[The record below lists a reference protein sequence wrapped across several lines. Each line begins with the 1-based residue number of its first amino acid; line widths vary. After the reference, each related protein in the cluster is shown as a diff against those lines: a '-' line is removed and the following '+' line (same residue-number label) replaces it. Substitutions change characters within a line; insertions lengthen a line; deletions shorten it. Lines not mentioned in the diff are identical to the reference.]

1 MAYETVLIEDAQG
14 VRTITLNRPQALNAF
29 NETLKDELI
38 DALKAAARDKSVR
51 CLVVTGAGRAFCAG
65 QDLKDRSDRADQAGS
80 AGPGSFSA
88 SLRDKYNPMIMTIR
102 TMEKPVIAA
111 VNGVA
116 AGAGCSLALACDLRV
131 VADKAT
137 FIQAFVKIGLVPD
150 SGATFLLPRL
160 VGMGKALELAFTGDP
175 LDAGTALTLGLA
187 NSVVPGEAL
196 LTATMDLATR
206 LAQAPTRAIGLT
218 KRAMNRALLVDL
230 ESALDYEA
238 DMQEIA
244 GRSPDFAE
252 GVSAFMEKRQPRFTG
267 Q

>member
-1 MAYETVLIEDAQG
+1 MAYETVLIEDAQGVG

-38 DALKAAARDKSVR
+38 DALKAAARDKGVR

-65 QDLKDRSDRADQAGS
+65 QDLKDRTDSADG

-160 VGMGKALELAFTGDP
+160 VGLGKAFELAVTGDP
-175 LDAGTALTLGLA
+175 LDAGSALTLGLA

-230 ESALDYEA
+230 ASALDYEA

-244 GRSPDFAE
+244 GRGPDFAE

>member
-1 MAYETVLIEDAQG
+1 MAYETVLIEDTQGVG

-65 QDLKDRSDRADQAGS
+65 QDLKDRTDG
-80 AGPGSFSA
+80 AGPGSFSD

-160 VGMGKALELAFTGDP
+160 VGMGKAFELAVTGDP

-187 NSVVPGEAL
+187 NSVVPSEAL
-196 LTATMDLATR
+196 LTATMDLANR

>member
-14 VRTITLNRPQALNAF
+14 VRTITLNRPGALNAF

-51 CLVVTGAGRAFCAG
+51 CLVITGAGRAFCAG
-65 QDLKDRSDRADQAGS
+65 QDLKDRTDRADQSVGVGS
-80 AGPGSFSA
+80 VSFSA
-88 SLRDKYNPMIMTIR
+88 SLRDKYNPMILTIR

-175 LDAGTALTLGLA
+175 LDAGTALDLGLA

-196 LTATMDLATR
+196 LTATMDLANR

-244 GRSPDFAE
+244 GRGDDFAE
-252 GVSAFMEKRQPRFTG
+252 GVSAFMEKRHPRFTG

>member
-14 VRTITLNRPQALNAF
+14 VRTITLNRPGALNAF

-38 DALKAAARDKSVR
+38 AALKAAARDKSVR
-51 CLVVTGAGRAFCAG
+51 CLVITGAGRAFCAG
-65 QDLKDRSDRADQAGS
+65 QDLKDRTDRADQGGGV
-80 AGPGSFSA
+80 GPVSFSA
-88 SLRDKYNPMIMTIR
+88 SLRDKYNPMILTIR

-160 VGMGKALELAFTGDP
+160 VGLGKALELAFTGDP
-175 LDAGTALTLGLA
+175 LDAGTALALGVA

-206 LAQAPTRAIGLT
+206 LAQAPTRAVGLT

-244 GRSPDFAE
+244 GRGPDFAE

>member
-29 NETLKDELI
+29 NKTLKDELI